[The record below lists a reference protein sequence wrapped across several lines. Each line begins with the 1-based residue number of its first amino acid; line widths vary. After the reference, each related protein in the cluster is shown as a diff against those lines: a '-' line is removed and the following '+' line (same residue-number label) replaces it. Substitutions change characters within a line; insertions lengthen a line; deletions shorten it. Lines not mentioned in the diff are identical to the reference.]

1 MGFGKQTHL
10 KYSTVQTNILTSAE
24 LANSSHKGSPTKTN
38 RGVSKRTFPQFIL
51 GLSGC
56 WVALNPPL
64 RRYMRFKKKEI
75 DNEDIT
81 VSYLRSL
88 DNKAYNQLL
97 KAVDIYREGDKEMDK
112 FRGKN
117 ITEGTP
123 EFME

>member
-1 MGFGKQTHL
+1 
-10 KYSTVQTNILTSAE
+10 
-24 LANSSHKGSPTKTN
+24 
-38 RGVSKRTFPQFIL
+38 
-51 GLSGC
+51 
-56 WVALNPPL
+56 
-64 RRYMRFKKKEI
+64 MRFKKKEI
-75 DNEDIT
+75 DNEGIT

-117 ITEGTP
+117 ITEGTT